1 LNQLQE
7 TIYYSSLLV
16 SLKVSAV
23 ATLINLPIAI
33 LFAWLSVRRRV
44 KFRILIEIL
53 GIIPLALPPVTIGFL
68 LLIIL
73 GRNSPTGSLIHGV
86 FGMDLIF
93 TWWATSLAA
102 AVVSYPLVYKAISV
116 GFGSVDS
123 RLELAARTLGADIFR
138 TFFSITMP
146 LAYRGVLAGIVAGF
160 VRALSEFGATSVVG
174 GNIPG
179 ETQTLPIAIYSSV
192 LSGDNN
198 AAIILSMMS
207 GILAIATL
215 LIHNWM
221 SKKIEYNHGF

>member
-1 LNQLQE
+1 MNQLQE

-16 SLKVSAV
+16 SLKVSVV

-33 LFAWLSVRRRV
+33 LLAWLSVRRKV
-44 KFRILIEIL
+44 KLRILIEIL

-68 LLIIL
+68 LLIAL
-73 GRNSPTGSLIHGV
+73 GRNSVIGSLVHGI

-116 GFGSVDS
+116 GFGSVDP
-123 RLELAARTLGADIFR
+123 RLELAARTLGADVFR

-174 GNIPG
+174 GNISG

-198 AAIILSMMS
+198 AAIILSIMS

-221 SKKIEYNHGF
+221 SKKIEYKHGF